1 MSEILDAAL
10 AVVHDYPG
18 GATSLAPR
26 LGKHPATLSHE
37 VANRPGS
44 KLGLVDAAK
53 ITALTGDLRMLN
65 AFAALAGCM
74 VLPLPAHAE
83 APAGAEAMHHLA
95 RLAKEFGDV
104 ARVFAES
111 VADGDVSANELA
123 SLHREVGELVVTA
136 QAAMAHAQAVH
147 DAGVARR
154 GGVAGAGHR

>member
-1 MSEILDAAL
+1 MSRIGRMPITVPSGVD
-10 AVVHDYPG
+10 VTID
-18 GATSLAPR
+18 GATVTVKGPK
-26 LGKHPATLSHE
+26 GTLSHE

-154 GGVAGAGHR
+154 GVAAGGAR

>member
-1 MSEILDAAL
+1 MSELLDAAF

-18 GATSLAPR
+18 GASSLAPR
-26 LGKHPATLSHE
+26 LGVNPATLSHE

-44 KLGLVDAAK
+44 KLGLLTAAK
-53 ITALTGDLRMLN
+53 ITVMTGDLRMLN
-65 AFAALAGCM
+65 AFAAMAGCL
-74 VLPLPAHAE
+74 VLPLPAHAD

-111 VADGDVSANELA
+111 VADGNVSANELA

-136 QAAMAHAQAVH
+136 QAAMAYAQAVH

-154 GGVAGAGHR
+154 GGVAAGGAR